1 MGLYT
6 KEIKQLV
13 ILQEVD
19 NEILELEK
27 RLSNVPKN
35 LEELQN
41 ELLTTQT
48 HFSQIQEK
56 TDLLQLQH
64 KKLKYEIEDDG
75 LKIEKRKNQLLQLEN
90 QKEYHAMMRE
100 MDALEKTNRMREEE
114 KVAIIEELK
123 QQKDILANTQ
133 EEMNRLES
141 EIKANKT
148 SLNKELANIQK
159 KLKGLRTKS
168 EELCKNISAQLLEQ
182 YNFIKKKLSH
192 PVVASISDAICDACH
207 IKIPLQ
213 TYIEVQKGEFITT
226 CPNCQRIVYWK
237 ELFSPTEETQQQG
250 K

>member
-19 NEILELEK
+19 NEILALEK
-27 RLSNVPKN
+27 NLSNVPKH

-41 ELLTTQT
+41 ELSTTKVR
-48 HFSQIQEK
+48 FSQIKEK
-56 TDLLQLQH
+56 IDLLQLQH
-64 KKLKYEIEDDG
+64 KKLKDEIEDDG

-114 KVAIIEELK
+114 KVAVNEELG
-123 QQKDILANTQ
+123 QQKEILVTTQ
-133 EEMNRLES
+133 EEINRLES
-141 EIKANKT
+141 EVKKDEA
-148 SLNKELANIQK
+148 SLNKELSSIHK
-159 KLKGLRTKS
+159 KLEKLRTKS
-168 EELCKNISAQLLEQ
+168 EGLCKDISVQLLEQ

-192 PVVASISDAICDACH
+192 PVVASISDAICNACH

-213 TYIEVQKGEFITT
+213 TYIEVQKSEFITT
-226 CPNCQRIVYWK
+226 CPNCQRIIYWK
-237 ELFSPTEETQQQG
+237 DLFSPEEQQTG
-250 K
+250 E